1 MDRLILAG
9 LSLKLCDVKAQLVN
23 HSGHP
28 GLHVLGFGGL
38 HYFCKLLLLSGQD
51 SLHFID
57 LLGLFGVN
65 LVDRRLKL
73 PQEGV
78 DGVSLLLGA
87 GFGIVNTAQVLSYF
101 V

>member
-1 MDRLILAG
+1 
-9 LSLKLCDVKAQLVN
+9 
-23 HSGHP
+23 
-28 GLHVLGFGGL
+28 
-38 HYFCKLLLLSGQD
+38 LLLSGQD

-78 DGVSLLLGA
+78 DSVSLLLGA
-87 GFGIVNTAQVLSYF
+87 GFGIVHTAQVLSYI